1 MTFGLT
7 ELYSA
12 IRNTIRNTD
21 TVNLARCHAI
31 QTFAVLDEYQQAN
44 REQLEKSLTEKYKP
58 FFYSR
63 KWEREGYPSGK
74 MSFEYP
80 LLAIIPQASRYTGL
94 VGGECSTEL
103 RIHIAVLDYQN
114 EQCTDIAMNT
124 SYLDSNG
131 NCGCSC
137 LDSRYLCDAR
147 NQFEIERDTS
157 ELLLNFLRQL
167 STVGYYNEICDSES
181 CAGQFLTSE
190 YVSDKPD
197 LYAIDPGNS
206 ATLRNFVW
214 PNALKDITV
223 ESFAGGTNRLHGAVI
238 NNLTFTI

>member
-147 NQFEIERDTS
+147 NQFEIEADTS
-157 ELLLNFLRQL
+157 ALLLNFIRQL
-167 STVGYYNEICDSES
+167 STVGYYDNPACS
-181 CAGQFLTSE
+181 CGLFLNDDYAQTL
-190 YVSDKPD
+190 PD
-197 LYAIDPGNS
+197 IYTQNPVETALLKNY
-206 ATLRNFVW
+206 VW
-214 PNALKDITV
+214 PNAFKDITI
-223 ESFAGGTNRLHGAVI
+223 ETYAGGMNRLHGAVI
-238 NNLTFTI
+238 NNLTITI